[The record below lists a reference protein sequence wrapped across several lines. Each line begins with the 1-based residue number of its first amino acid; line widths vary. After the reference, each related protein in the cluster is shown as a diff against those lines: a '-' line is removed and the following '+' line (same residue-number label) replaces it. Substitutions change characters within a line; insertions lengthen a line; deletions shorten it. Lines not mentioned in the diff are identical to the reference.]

1 MRKSLT
7 ITPLL
12 LLFFCA
18 LSAIFQAQ
26 YSWAEDYKVGQEDVL
41 DIKVYENDD
50 LNSTLRVSSDGTIRV
65 PLIGEI
71 TVMGMSVSQI
81 ANKIERHLADGYLV
95 HPQVDVFI
103 KEHKSK
109 QAVILGEIR
118 NPGQYE
124 VTGRITFLEFISK
137 AGGLTSTAGTRAVI
151 KRSKNKKGE
160 SDRIVIDLEK
170 LVKKGD
176 TSLNVEVL
184 DNDNIYISRAETYY
198 VSGEVNKPDSYN
210 YTPDVTVIKAITKA
224 GGFSKIAARNK
235 VKIIRTVDGEN
246 KILEKVSMDTP
257 VLPEDVIVIPESLW

>member
-1 MRKSLT
+1 MRKVQF
-7 ITPLL
+7 IPFLL
-12 LLFFCA
+12 LTFVCIMTILPQPFGV
-18 LSAIFQAQ
+18 
-26 YSWAEDYKVGQEDVL
+26 WAEDYKVGQGDVL
-41 DIKVYENDD
+41 DIKVYENND

-65 PLIGEI
+65 SLIGEI
-71 TVMGMSVSQI
+71 SVMGMTVSQI
-81 ANKIERHLADGYLV
+81 SNEIEKRLADGYLI

-124 VTGRITFLEFISK
+124 ITGQVTFLEFISK
-137 AGGLTSTAGTRAVI
+137 AGGLTSSAGTRAVI
-151 KRSKNKKGE
+151 KRSSIKKGE

-170 LVKKGD
+170 LIKKGD
-176 TSLNVEVL
+176 TSLNLEIQ

-198 VSGEVNKPDSYN
+198 VSGEVNKPNSYN

-235 VKIIRTVDGEN
+235 VKIIRTINGEN

-257 VLPEDVIVIPESLW
+257 VQPEDVIVIPESLW

>member
-1 MRKSLT
+1 MRKVPF
-7 ITPLL
+7 ITPILL
-12 LLFFCA
+12 GFVCILALFTQTPVS
-18 LSAIFQAQ
+18 L
-26 YSWAEDYKVGQEDVL
+26 AEDYKVGQGDVL

-65 PLIGEI
+65 SLIGEI
-71 TVMGMSVSQI
+71 SVMGMTVSQI
-81 ANKIERHLADGYLV
+81 SNEIEKRLADGYLI

-124 VTGRITFLEFISK
+124 ITGQITFLEFISK
-137 AGGLTSTAGTRAVI
+137 AGGLTSSAGTRAVI
-151 KRSKNKKGE
+151 KRTPIKKGK
-160 SDRIVIDLEK
+160 SDRITIDLEK

-176 TSLNVEVL
+176 TSQNVVIQ

-198 VSGEVNKPDSYN
+198 VSGEVNKPDSYK
-210 YTPDVTVIKAITKA
+210 YTPDVTIIKAITKA

-235 VKIIRTVDGEN
+235 VKIIRTINGEN
-246 KILEKVSMDTP
+246 KVLEKVSMDTP